1 MPIVQCYFAYGS
13 NMNTERVHER
23 GLATLNV
30 QSGTLPGFRLKFNKG
45 SRILPLSGRANIV
58 QEDSSEVFGV
68 LYRLGSETEIVKMDR
83 FEHAPIDYRRLIVEV
98 QTETGSIP
106 SWTYIANPR
115 AIDDRLQPTRSY
127 LNHLLAGRSMLPD
140 HYVAQL
146 ETVSCID

>member
-23 GLATLNV
+23 GLAISNV
-30 QSGTLPGFRLKFNKG
+30 QSGRLSGFRLKFNKR
-45 SRILPLSGRANIV
+45 SRIPPPSGRANIV

-68 LYRLGSETEIVKMDR
+68 LYRLGSESEIVKMDR

-98 QTETGSIP
+98 QTETGPIP

-115 AIDDRLQPTRSY
+115 AIDDSLQPTRSY